1 MQTTMTNLKNIILLF
16 LTCLFSG
23 LAFGQQDSLL
33 RGDSTWFSG
42 GGGFITVQLVLFKDP
57 ATFYYTYRDCMWVHA
72 IRGDYSINGDSIHL
86 KCTTNCDDWKRS
98 FVGTIVIEKCS
109 YQPKNGSNFNFL
121 STADDTL
128 TNFEASILLD
138 TTDHSSPCSKY
149 IEITSADTVVAV
161 QRLTDCNATCF
172 TVIIPVDMLHPEMVM
187 FYDKA
192 GTIENNNIRLDDRL
206 LKYIQLRP
214 YDGKTKKKKRKKE

>member
-1 MQTTMTNLKNIILLF
+1 MSLTSLL
-16 LTCLFSG
+16 SG

-33 RGDSTWFSG
+33 RGDSTWFG
-42 GGGFITVQLVLFKDP
+42 GGGGYITVQLMLSKNP
-57 ATFYYTYRDCMWVHA
+57 PTFYYTYRDCMWVHS
-72 IRGDYSINGDSIHL
+72 IRGNYSINGDSIHL

-98 FVGTIVIEKCS
+98 FVGPIVVETCS

-128 TNFEASILLD
+128 TNFTARLLLD
-138 TTDHSSPCSKY
+138 TTDNSSFCSTY

-161 QRLTDCNATCF
+161 QRLKNCNATCF
-172 TVIIPVDMLHPEMVM
+172 TVIVPVDMLHPEMVV
-187 FYDKA
+187 FLDKA

-214 YDGKTKKKKRKKE
+214 YDGKTKGKKRKKE